1 MFPVR
6 YRASLRYLIRHPWQF
21 GLSLLGVAIGVAL
34 ILSID
39 ISNQSAERAFSL
51 SSQMV
56 TGRATDQIT
65 AGSDGIPD
73 SLYRRLRLTFQ
84 AKMAPVVE
92 TYVQAPEHPG
102 YTFHLLGVDP
112 FSEPPFRPYLSEFR
126 AGSKVSLRNFLT
138 GKRRIL
144 IPSTDAIALKLAP
157 GDTLKLRINAKT
169 IPVVVSGIIKP
180 SNNFNKSAIS
190 NLLIADISTVQDLT
204 GRYHTIS
211 HIDLIIPENKRGD
224 QIRAAIR
231 KMLPSDVTLQPASD
245 SRQTVEKMSEAFRL
259 NLSALSKLGLIVS
272 MFLIYNIMTF
282 SVVQRRGLI
291 GRLRAIGYTRSQIFQ
306 QITGEAL
313 IIGVFGTL
321 IGIGGG
327 ILLARELIHLITR
340 TINDLYYVVS
350 VRELHI
356 PLFTLVKGILL
367 GVGATIAAAVFPAL
381 EATNTE
387 PGIMLRFDQ
396 SNEKIHRRL
405 SVYNYWGFGLLAVG
419 FFSLWIPG
427 EGINLS
433 YFALLLIILGFSF
446 LTPGTVSFVANV
458 IRPVLKQ
465 FSGIAGA
472 MAARSIR
479 NQLSRTSVA
488 IAALMIAVS
497 AIIGLGVM
505 VTSFRDTLSQ
515 WLTTTLRADI
525 YISPPSPVANQPMTY
540 LDPSFKDRF
549 RDIPGV
555 RSIGTIGRYHIPFH
569 NGRLQIA
576 AASIPTTGHQ
586 GFRFKSG
593 NASTIWKDFE
603 NGQIIIS
610 EPFAFKHHLSTS
622 DTLQL
627 PTDRGTKTFRIA
639 GVYYDYAS
647 DEGVVLMDRS
657 VYQKNWHFKGITG
670 ISLYLKKGFKPQDV
684 IPKVRKSIGSGVLL
698 NIRSNRELR
707 EQSLK
712 IFDRTFTITTVLQ
725 ILIALVAFVGVFS
738 ALMALQLEKALELSI
753 LRALGFTPSQVRTL
767 ITTETGL
774 MGLIAGI
781 LAIPVGLVLAWALI
795 YIINQR
801 SFGWTFQFVVPAVII
816 IRSLLVAILAA
827 LLASWYPGKR
837 MSRISLSRIF
847 RDV

>member
-1 MFPVR
+1 MLPIR
-6 YRASLRYLIRHPWQF
+6 HRASLRYLFRHPWQF
-21 GLSLLGVAIGVAL
+21 GLSLLGVAIGIAL

-73 SLYRRLRLTFQ
+73 SLYRSLRLTFQ
-84 AKMAPVVE
+84 VPMAPVVE
-92 TYVQAPEHPG
+92 TYVQAPDHPG

-112 FSEPPFRPYLSEFR
+112 FSEPPFRPYLSEIQD
-126 AGSKVSLRNFLT
+126 GNKLSLRNFFT
-138 GKRRIL
+138 GKRKIL
-144 IPSTDAIALKLAP
+144 IPSSDADALKLAT
-157 GDTLKLRINAKT
+157 GDTLKLRINAQT
-169 IPVVVSGIIKP
+169 IPVVIAGIINPTNK
-180 SNNFNKSAIS
+180 FNKTALS

-204 GRYHTIS
+204 GLYHAIS
-211 HIDLIIPENKRGD
+211 HIDLIIPENKQGD
-224 QIRAAIR
+224 RLRAEIR

-245 SRQTVEKMSEAFRL
+245 SQQTVEKMSRAFRL

-291 GRLRAIGYTRSQIFQ
+291 GRLRAIGYSRSQIFQ
-306 QITGEAL
+306 QITGEAF
-313 IIGVFGTL
+313 IIGVIGTA

-356 PLFTLVKGILL
+356 PLFTLLKGIFL
-367 GVGATIAAAVFPAL
+367 GVGATVAAAVFPAL

-396 SNEKIHRRL
+396 SNENIHRRL
-405 SVYNYWGFGLLAVG
+405 STYNYWGFGLLAAGIV
-419 FFSLWIPG
+419 FLWIP
-427 EGINLS
+427 EGGIDLS
-433 YFALLLIILGFSF
+433 YFALLLVILGFSL
-446 LTPGTVSFVANV
+446 LTPGTVSFFSNV
-458 IRPVLKQ
+458 IRPVLKR
-465 FSGIAGA
+465 FAGVAGA

-540 LDPSFKDRF
+540 LPSSFPDRF
-549 RDIPGV
+549 RNIPGV
-555 RSIGTIGRYHIPFH
+555 RSIGTIGRYHIPYQK
-569 NGRLQIA
+569 GRLQIA
-576 AASIPTTGHQ
+576 VADIPAAGHQ

-593 NASTIWKDFE
+593 NTPTIWKDFE
-603 NGQIIIS
+603 NGQIIVS
-610 EPFAFKHHLSTS
+610 EPFAFKHHISTG
-622 DTLQL
+622 DTLRL
-627 PTDRGTKTFRIA
+627 PTDTGVKAFRIT
-639 GVYYDYAS
+639 GVYFDYAS
-647 DEGVVLMDRS
+647 DEGVVLMDRP
-657 VYQKNWHFKGITG
+657 VYQKYWHFKGITG
-670 ISLYLKKGFKPQDV
+670 ISLYLKHGFKPQDV
-684 IPKVRKSIGSGVLL
+684 IPKVRTAVDSNVLL

-707 EQSLK
+707 EQSLT

-738 ALMALQLEKALELSI
+738 ALMALQLEKARELSI
-753 LRALGFTPSQVRTL
+753 LRALGFTPSQVRIL

-795 YIINQR
+795 YVINQR

-837 MSRISLSRIF
+837 MSRISLSSIF
-847 RDV
+847 RDA

>member
-1 MFPVR
+1 M
-6 YRASLRYLIRHPWQF
+6 RYLFRHPWQF
-21 GLSLLGVAIGVAL
+21 GLSFLGVAIGVAL

-56 TGRATDQIT
+56 TGKATDQIT
-65 AGSDGIPD
+65 AGSGGIQD
-73 SLYRRLRLTFQ
+73 SLYRRLRLNLRVP
-84 AKMAPVVE
+84 MAPVVE
-92 TYVQAPEHPG
+92 TYVQTPDHPG
-102 YTFHLLGVDP
+102 YTLHLLGIDP
-112 FSEPPFRPYLSEFR
+112 FSEPLFRPYLSEVR
-126 AGSKVSLRNFLT
+126 DGNKGSLRNFLT
-138 GKRRIL
+138 GKHRIL
-144 IPSTDAIALKLAP
+144 IPSTDANTMKLTT
-157 GDTLKLRINAKT
+157 GDTLKLRISAKT

-180 SNNFNKSAIS
+180 ANDFNKTALS
-190 NLLIADISTVQDLT
+190 NLLIADISTVQNLT

-224 QIRAAIR
+224 QIRAVIR

-245 SRQTVEKMSEAFRL
+245 SQQTLEKMSEAFRL
-259 NLSALSKLGLIVS
+259 NLSALSKLGLLVS

-291 GRLRAIGYTRSQIFQ
+291 GRLRAIGYSRSQIFQ
-306 QITGEAL
+306 QIIGEAF
-313 IIGVFGTL
+313 IIGIIGTA

-367 GVGATIAAAVFPAL
+367 GVGATVAAAIFPAL

-396 SNEKIHRRL
+396 SNENIHRRL
-405 SVYNYWGFGLLAVG
+405 SAYNYWGSGLLAAGVL
-419 FFSLWIPG
+419 FLWIP
-427 EGINLS
+427 EGGIGLS
-433 YFALLLIILGFSF
+433 YFALLLVILGFSL
-446 LTPGTVSFVANV
+446 LTPGAVSFFANV

-465 FSGIAGA
+465 FSGVAGA

-479 NQLSRTSVA
+479 NHLSRTSVA

-505 VTSFRDTLSQ
+505 VTSFRETLSQ

-540 LDPSFKDRF
+540 LDSSFQDRF
-549 RDIPGV
+549 LKIPGV

-569 NGRLQIA
+569 NGRLEIA
-576 AASIPTTGHQ
+576 VANIPTAGHQ

-593 NASTIWKDFE
+593 NAQTIWKDFK

-610 EPFAFKHHLSTS
+610 EPFAFKHHVSTG

-627 PTDRGTKTFRIA
+627 PTDGGTRSFRIA
-639 GVYYDYAS
+639 GVYFDYAS

-657 VYQKNWHFKGITG
+657 VYQKYWHFKGITG
-670 ISLYLKKGFKPQDV
+670 ISLYLKKGFKLQNV
-684 IPKVRKSIGSGVLL
+684 IPKVRKAAGSNVLL

-738 ALMALQLEKALELSI
+738 ALMALQLEKERELSI

-795 YIINQR
+795 YVINQR
-801 SFGWTFQFVVPAVII
+801 SFGWTFQFVVPSIII

-837 MSRISLSRIF
+837 MSRSSLSRIF